1 MSDTVCPRCGVRYPW
16 HSTDC
21 VGPRSSNSTPKG

>member
-21 VGPRSSNSTPKG
+21 VTRFSDSTPKD